1 MDDATIRPLGRPG
14 DLGWVVM
21 AHGEFYAAEFGWDTT
36 FEALVARIV
45 ADHAARDDPARASA
59 WIAEQEGRRV
69 GCVFCCDRSGHDPS
83 TPRSAR
89 GGRPASDQGADER
102 TAQLRILLVHPDARG
117 RGLGARLTA
126 ECIRFARSAGYE
138 RLRLWTNDPLVA
150 ARTVYLAAGFVLVE
164 EEPHTSFGARLVG
177 QTYELD
183 LTRPAPERRAAPA

>member
-1 MDDATIRPLGRPG
+1 MGDVTIRPLGRPG

-21 AHGEFYAAEFGWDTT
+21 AHGEVYAAEFGWDAT

-45 ADHAARDDPARASA
+45 ADHAARHDPAREAA
-59 WIAEQEGRRV
+59 WIAEQDGRRV
-69 GCVFCCDRSGHDPS
+69 GCVFCV
-83 TPRSAR
+83 A
-89 GGRPASDQGADER
+89 ADER

-164 EEPHTSFGARLVG
+164 EEPHTSFGAHLVG

-183 LTRPAPERRAAPA
+183 LAHAAAEPRPARE